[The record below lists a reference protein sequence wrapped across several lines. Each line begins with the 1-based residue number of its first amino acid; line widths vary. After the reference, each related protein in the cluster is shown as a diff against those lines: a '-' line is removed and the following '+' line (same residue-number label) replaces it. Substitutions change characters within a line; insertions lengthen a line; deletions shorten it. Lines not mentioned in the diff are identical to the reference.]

1 MNNGHMQFIFE
12 QIRTGGDR
20 NFAYL
25 LGDRDANSVV
35 GRVLAPADF
44 LPFAVYPQ

>member
-1 MNNGHMQFIFE
+1 MIFE

-25 LGDRDANSVV
+25 VGDEKTKQAARANTATDAQP
-35 GRVLAPADF
+35 RRLAG
-44 LPFAVYPQ
+44 L